1 MCNSNNCPVGVT
13 TQKPELRKRLNVQVS
28 AGKLA
33 RFFGASVSLMQ
44 VLARACGHSDLAQ
57 FTQRD
62 ITTWH
67 REMAN
72 FSGIRFVGLAR
83 ET

>member
-1 MCNSNNCPVGVT
+1 
-13 TQKPELRKRLNVQVS
+13 VS
-28 AGKLA
+28 AEKLA

-44 VLARACGHSDLAQ
+44 VLARACGQSDLAQ

-67 REMAN
+67 REMADL
-72 FSGIRFVGLAR
+72 SGIGFAGVAR
-83 ET
+83 EN